1 MILASILVFALS
13 RMSGDPRL
21 LFLTPYFHNSEE
33 QWERWGV
40 MLGLD
45 KPYYMQ
51 YLIWLGN
58 CLTGDWGQSID
69 TKMPVIT
76 MIGDRIPTTLKLTL
90 GGFIFSFLVGIP
102 LGVISGVYRGTIW
115 DYLGRTISVLGQ
127 SVPAFWLAIVL
138 ILIFAVQLR
147 WLPAAGQGGFSH
159 YIMPSIVLG
168 WFGTAGFLRLT
179 RSAMLDVMDSEY
191 VKLARAKGASNQT
204 VIWKH
209 AFRNAVIAPLT
220 YGGLLLAGF
229 ATGTVLTETIFAWP
243 GLGRMALQAVLA
255 NDFPVLQGS
264 VIFFAL
270 FYVIL
275 AFILDMTYALI
286 DPRIRYA

>member
-1 MILASILVFALS
+1 M
-13 RMSGDPRL
+13 RL
-21 LFLTPYFHNSEE
+21 
-33 QWERWGV
+33 G
-40 MLGLD
+40 
-45 KPYYMQ
+45 
-51 YLIWLGN
+51 
-58 CLTGDWGQSID
+58 
-69 TKMPVIT
+69 
-76 MIGDRIPTTLKLTL
+76 
-90 GGFIFSFLVGIP
+90 
-102 LGVISGVYRGTIW
+102 
-115 DYLGRTISVLGQ
+115 
-127 SVPAFWLAIVL
+127 
-138 ILIFAVQLR
+138 
-147 WLPAAGQGGFSH
+147 WLPAAGQGGLSH

-191 VKLARAKGASNQT
+191 VKLARAKGASNMT

-286 DPRIRYA
+286 DPRIRYS

>member
-1 MILASILVFALS
+1 
-13 RMSGDPRL
+13 
-21 LFLTPYFHNSEE
+21 
-33 QWERWGV
+33 
-40 MLGLD
+40 
-45 KPYYMQ
+45 
-51 YLIWLGN
+51 
-58 CLTGDWGQSID
+58 
-69 TKMPVIT
+69 
-76 MIGDRIPTTLKLTL
+76 
-90 GGFIFSFLVGIP
+90 
-102 LGVISGVYRGTIW
+102 
-115 DYLGRTISVLGQ
+115 
-127 SVPAFWLAIVL
+127 
-138 ILIFAVQLR
+138 
-147 WLPAAGQGGFSH
+147 
-159 YIMPSIVLG
+159 
-168 WFGTAGFLRLT
+168 
-179 RSAMLDVMDSEY
+179 MLDVMDSEY
-191 VKLARAKGASNQT
+191 VKLARAKGASNMT

-286 DPRIRYA
+286 DPRIRYS

>member
-51 YLIWLGN
+51 YLIWLGK

-69 TKMPVIT
+69 TKLPVID
-76 MIGDRIPTTLKLTL
+76 MIAHRLPVTLKLTL
-90 GGFIFSFLVGIP
+90 GGFIFSFLIGIP
-102 LGVISGVYRGTIW
+102 LGVISGVYRGSIW
-115 DYLGRTISVLGQ
+115 DYIGRTISVLGQ
-127 SVPAFWLAIVL
+127 SVPAIWLAIVL
-138 ILIFAVQLR
+138 ILIFAVRLG
-147 WLPAAGQGGFSH
+147 WLPSAGQGGLSH

-191 VKLARAKGASNQT
+191 VKLARAKGASNMT

-286 DPRIRYA
+286 DPRIRYS